1 MSEPASPLRMTAA
14 EYLAWEREQPEKHEF
29 HLGEVFAM
37 AGGSPRHNF
46 LASAVGAELRGA
58 FRDGP
63 CGVLSSD
70 QQISTTSQ
78 RRYVYADAVVVC
90 GPFEHETGARDV
102 LTNPSV
108 VVEVLS
114 PSTERYDRGEKWRAY
129 QRLGSL
135 RDYLLVSQAE
145 ARVEHYQRTDGGWRY
160 RALGEGERVEL
171 TGGSFLVD
179 DLYRG
184 AFDYPGDEP
193 PETPDPDA

>member
-1 MSEPASPLRMTAA
+1 MSGPASPLRMTAA
-14 EYLAWEREQPEKHEF
+14 EYLAWEREQPEKH
-29 HLGEVFAM
+29 
-37 AGGSPRHNF
+37 
-46 LASAVGAELRGA
+46 
-58 FRDGP
+58 
-63 CGVLSSD
+63 
-70 QQISTTSQ
+70 
-78 RRYVYADAVVVC
+78 
-90 GPFEHETGARDV
+90 
-102 LTNPSV
+102 NPSV